1 MRLAISRAVAIET
14 PRGWKISKEKQSH
27 KIDVVVALA
36 MACHA
41 AVEGQA
47 SAPMKIPPEVLVR
60 LASMGSYNN
69 RRSTGDNRAGNMAAQ
84 IGERRAAQMAWAADR
99 RRYGW

>member
-1 MRLAISRAVAIET
+1 
-14 PRGWKISKEKQSH
+14 
-27 KIDVVVALA
+27 
-36 MACHA
+36 
-41 AVEGQA
+41 
-47 SAPMKIPPEVLVR
+47 MKIPPEVLVR